1 MFNINLKRV
10 FTTLIVILLTG
21 CATPQSEPELTAN
34 EKLANYLNQGELI
47 TGETDR
53 GLVVYLPSLF
63 FETGSAELKPAAQ
76 DKIRYIGNAINEEYV
91 AGRNIAIE
99 GHTDSVGE
107 EEFNLNLSKLR
118 AEAVSD
124 ELVFSQ
130 VATNRIEIAWF
141 GESAPI
147 APNENTDGTANEDGR
162 AKNRRVEFIILNPDS

>member
-118 AEAVSD
+118 AEAVVKVHRSR
-124 ELVFSQ
+124 Q
-130 VATNRIEIAWF
+130 MKIQT
-141 GESAPI
+141 APQ
-147 APNENTDGTANEDGR
+147 T
-162 AKNRRVEFIILNPDS
+162 KMVEQRTVGLSLLSSIQILNDSSDTTKRV